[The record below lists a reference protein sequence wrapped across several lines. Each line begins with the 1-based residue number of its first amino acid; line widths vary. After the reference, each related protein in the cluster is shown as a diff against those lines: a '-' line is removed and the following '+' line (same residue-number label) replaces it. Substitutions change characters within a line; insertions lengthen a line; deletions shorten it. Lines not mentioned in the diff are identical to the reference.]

1 MRTAYTQYL
10 RADRGCPTK
19 AGLLLVIT
27 VRSCLHSPDD
37 PRETRTYTTLT
48 QKYRHQT
55 NPANTTKPILKSNC
69 ASGAMTLCTFCWDY
83 YALNTFFSKKRPQTW
98 RMIKFT
104 FKKTLS
110 GFIQRSAANCVR
122 LSLST
127 CSSLPPFWQSF
138 PYLLGC
144 LKRRPNGRKLKPK
157 TDRSAEETPS
167 SHSPKWHAPRWVLMT
182 SVQWQMVCISVNVC
196 LWVSEA
202 ELAMGLNTFNPPF
215 VFNQHCISKCLAVL
229 GTWGKG
235 C

>member
-1 MRTAYTQYL
+1 MRAAYTQYL

-104 FKKTLS
+104 FKKTLG

-157 TDRSAEETPS
+157 TDRSADR
-167 SHSPKWHAPRWVLMT
+167 KRPRLTHPNGML
-182 SVQWQMVCISVNVC
+182 QG
-196 LWVSEA
+196 E
-202 ELAMGLNTFNPPF
+202 F
-215 VFNQHCISKCLAVL
+215 
-229 GTWGKG
+229 
-235 C
+235 